1 MTNPG
6 YGGAGLRLIDNWK
19 AEFRRLW
26 SVRVAAFWGAVG
38 AVIVILSAY
47 LYNTFDWWV
56 GGLLI
61 LVSASFAVARV
72 LKQPGTEA

>member
-1 MTNPG
+1 M
-6 YGGAGLRLIDNWK
+6 RLIDDWK
-19 AEFRRLW
+19 AQVLRLW

-38 AVIVILSAY
+38 ALVVILSAY
-47 LYNTFDWWV
+47 LYNTFNWWV

-72 LKQPGTEA
+72 LKQPGTES

>member
-1 MTNPG
+1 MADLDSE
-6 YGGAGLRLIDNWK
+6 GADVRLIDNWK
-19 AEFRRLW
+19 TELGRLW

-38 AVIVILSAY
+38 AIIVILSAY
-47 LYNTFDWWV
+47 LYSTFDWRV

>member
-1 MTNPG
+1 M
-6 YGGAGLRLIDNWK
+6 RLIDNWWEQIK
-19 AEFRRLW
+19 RLW

-38 AVIVILSAY
+38 AIIVILSAY

-61 LVSASFAVARV
+61 VVSASFAVARV
-72 LKQPGTEA
+72 LKQPGTES